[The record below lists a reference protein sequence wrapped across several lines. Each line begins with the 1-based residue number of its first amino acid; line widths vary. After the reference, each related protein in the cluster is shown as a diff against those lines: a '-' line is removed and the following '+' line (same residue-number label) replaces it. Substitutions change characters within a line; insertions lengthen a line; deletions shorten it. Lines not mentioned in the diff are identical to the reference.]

1 MTDNNG
7 KDDKTGKEKAN
18 DEQKQNST
26 NIIVK
31 MALIESGS
39 EEIDDIGDDNEDA
52 SHNSEQEREEDNSHI
67 NNEENISYN
76 TEEKKAHEDLE
87 IGEDNL
93 NNAEQKKE
101 IKVMGFKDDLMEEAK
116 EKEEI
121 KNKDIVNN
129 EGQGEENIIG
139 QNLNNDEDEENM
151 SEIKEFDSSLEQSNI
166 NEKNN
171 SILFSGNDIK
181 DNGKFIYI

>member
-1 MTDNNG
+1 
-7 KDDKTGKEKAN
+7 
-18 DEQKQNST
+18 
-26 NIIVK
+26 
-31 MALIESGS
+31 
-39 EEIDDIGDDNEDA
+39 
-52 SHNSEQEREEDNSHI
+52 
-67 NNEENISYN
+67 
-76 TEEKKAHEDLE
+76 
-87 IGEDNL
+87 
-93 NNAEQKKE
+93 
-101 IKVMGFKDDLMEEAK
+101 MGFKDDLMEEAK

-171 SILFSGNDIK
+171 SILFSDNDIK
-181 DNGKFIYI
+181 DSGKFIYI

>member
-1 MTDNNG
+1 M
-7 KDDKTGKEKAN
+7 
-18 DEQKQNST
+18 
-26 NIIVK
+26 
-31 MALIESGS
+31 
-39 EEIDDIGDDNEDA
+39 
-52 SHNSEQEREEDNSHI
+52 
-67 NNEENISYN
+67 
-76 TEEKKAHEDLE
+76 
-87 IGEDNL
+87 

-139 QNLNNDEDEENM
+139 QNLNNLNMIKINDEDEENM
-151 SEIKEFDSSLEQSNI
+151 SEIKEFDSSVEQSNI

>member
-1 MTDNNG
+1 MKDNNG

-39 EEIDDIGDDNEDA
+39 EEIDDIGDNEDA

-166 NEKNN
+166 TEKNN
-171 SILFSGNDIK
+171 SILISGNDIK